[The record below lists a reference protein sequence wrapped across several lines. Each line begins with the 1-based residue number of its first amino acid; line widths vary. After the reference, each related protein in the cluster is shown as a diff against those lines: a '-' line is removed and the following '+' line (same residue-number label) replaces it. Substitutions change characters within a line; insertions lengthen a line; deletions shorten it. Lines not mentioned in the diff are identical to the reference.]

1 MRPALLAGLF
11 ASIILVSCGRNEPKA
26 EERSFQEQLADSL
39 AKENKMLDD
48 AIAALSNKYAGQFEK
63 IIQPICPNVCRK
75 EHDRYVAASRDS
87 FFVEAPDGTRR
98 ELSPHSVN
106 VAWSHFRSRVMGNY
120 PTDGRERGV
129 IFCFGLD
136 NDLEFK
142 LGINVV
148 LLNRPVNNEWTFDS
162 LAKATM
168 YKVEKGEMVPISRD
182 TWKTSFGDRYYQHVR
197 VLQEDGS
204 FRRLTPCDHLE
215 YIMPWESELMW
226 LGEHNK
232 DIAMSTDIVFN
243 LAAKYSVCELD
254 KNDSGHRQFIMGH
267 LQGYLTNTPTPS
279 NEGVFHRRATD
290 LGTPCPPRCGK
301 FVASGAGHC
310 NSRQHCN

>member
-1 MRPALLAGLF
+1 MLF
-11 ASIILVSCGRNEPKA
+11 AGFFAGIILASCGSQGPKA
-26 EERSFQEQLADSL
+26 EVRSPQEQIADSL
-39 AKENKMLDD
+39 EKENKRSDE
-48 AIAALSNKYAGQFEK
+48 AIAALVPKYAGQFDK
-63 IIQPICPNVCRK
+63 IVKPACPNVCRK
-75 EHDRYVAASRDS
+75 EHDRYVDASRDS
-87 FFVEAPDGTRR
+87 FFVEAPNGTYR
-98 ELSPHSVN
+98 ELSPHSIN
-106 VAWSHFRSRVMGNY
+106 VAWPHFRSRILGNY

-129 IFCFGLD
+129 VFCFGLD

-148 LLNRPVNNEWTFDS
+148 LLDGPVDNEWTYDS

-232 DIAMSTDIVFN
+232 DIATSTDIVFN
-243 LAAKYSVCELD
+243 LAAEHSVCQLD
-254 KNDSGHRQFIMGH
+254 ANDMGHRQFIMGH
-267 LQGYLTNTPTPS
+267 LQGYLTNTPIPS
-279 NEGVFHRRATD
+279 GEGIFHRRATD

-301 FVASGAGHC
+301 FVVTAEAHC
-310 NSRQHCN
+310 STRQNCD